1 MDLLELEKHSGPV
14 NELSGNRKLAPI
26 ISPLQTHRWA
36 ELLCTH
42 PDQSFADYI
51 LRGLEQGF
59 HVGFKRGGRL
69 QSCKKNMLSA
79 LEHPEV
85 VQKYLQEECQ
95 MGRVLGPFDL
105 GELPGVHVSKFGVI
119 PKSNQPGKWRL
130 ILDLSSPNGAS
141 VNDGIQKELCS
152 LQYVKVDEVV
162 EAILTLGRGTELAKI
177 DIKSAYRIVPVHPE
191 DRPLLGMRW
200 QGKIY
205 VDATLPF
212 GLRSAPKIFNAL
224 ADAAQWI
231 IQEMGAR
238 YLWHYLDDFITIGA
252 ACQGECRFNCEVMR
266 RACEVLGIPLAF
278 EKCEGP
284 TCCLVFLGI
293 IIDTIA
299 MELRLPQEKLIRLH
313 QLIEEWLAKKPRA
326 SVRKRDLASLA
337 GHLQHAC
344 IIIRPGRTFLR
355 RIFDLLATVAHP
367 DHYIR
372 LSAGFRSDLMW
383 WKLFLGEWNGISLMR
398 AIGKQFADVSVF
410 SDASGNWGCGAYSGS
425 QWFQLPWTGKVV
437 EQQIAVKEL
446 IPVVVAAVVWGKQ
459 WKGLD
464 VKCHSD
470 NQAVVA
476 VMQTRT
482 SRDPNIMHLLRCLS
496 FMEARF
502 EFYLSAEYIPGSQ
515 NDLADDLSRNRL
527 SSFLQ
532 KATRVSLKPT
542 AIPQSLRDLLLVEKP
557 DWLSQSWTHLFNNT
571 LKEV

>member
-299 MELRLPQEKLIRLH
+299 MELRLPQEKLLRLH

-571 LKEV
+571 LREV

>member
-51 LRGLEQGF
+51 VRGLEQGF

-79 LEHPEV
+79 SEHPEM

-299 MELRLPQEKLIRLH
+299 MELRLPQEKLLRLH

-344 IIIRPGRTFLR
+344 IIIRPGQTFLR
-355 RIFDLLATVAHP
+355 RIVDLLATVAHP
-367 DHYIR
+367 DHYIG

-398 AIGKQFADVSVF
+398 AIGKQ
-410 SDASGNWGCGAYSGS
+410 WL
-425 QWFQLPWTGKVV
+425 LPRKCSSPFPLSPGFGLCPW
-437 EQQIAVKEL
+437 IL
-446 IPVVVAAVVWGKQ
+446 CLYLMRSS
-459 WKGLD
+459 KG
-464 VKCHSD
+464 
-470 NQAVVA
+470 
-476 VMQTRT
+476 R
-482 SRDPNIMHLLRCLS
+482 
-496 FMEARF
+496 
-502 EFYLSAEYIPGSQ
+502 
-515 NDLADDLSRNRL
+515 
-527 SSFLQ
+527 
-532 KATRVSLKPT
+532 
-542 AIPQSLRDLLLVEKP
+542 
-557 DWLSQSWTHLFNNT
+557 
-571 LKEV
+571 